1 MYISTALMLVARR
14 TSFMVSLIC
23 TVRLAAEPNENL
35 GFGTAWIQHS
45 WVELRGCGGGII
57 AWKGT
62 NTTFPNKYGAYISES
77 TVNAANSSVATSIFG
92 KCFLGRPW
100 NYQHRSVYLN
110 NYLDASINRQGY
122 EKWSSNPLTDNYNNY
137 TIMAE
142 YNDYGPGYN
151 YTARILGNV
160 TQVLNTKQAS
170 IYATPNDVFMAPDG
184 LQPYISWIDNNF
196 YPFN

>member
-1 MYISTALMLVARR
+1 MLVARR

-77 TVNAANSSVATSIFG
+77 SAALGTTSTVVSVSTTIWMRALTVKVMRSGALTPLQITTTTILSWLSTTITARDIITPLESLEMLPRFSIRSRPRSMPHLMM
-92 KCFLGRPW
+92 CLWHRTVYSHTFLGLITTFILSIKVRIAMVLPAHSA
-100 NYQHRSVYLN
+100 YGCV
-110 NYLDASINRQGY
+110 AS
-122 EKWSSNPLTDNYNNY
+122 
-137 TIMAE
+137 
-142 YNDYGPGYN
+142 
-151 YTARILGNV
+151 
-160 TQVLNTKQAS
+160 
-170 IYATPNDVFMAPDG
+170 
-184 LQPYISWIDNNF
+184 
-196 YPFN
+196 